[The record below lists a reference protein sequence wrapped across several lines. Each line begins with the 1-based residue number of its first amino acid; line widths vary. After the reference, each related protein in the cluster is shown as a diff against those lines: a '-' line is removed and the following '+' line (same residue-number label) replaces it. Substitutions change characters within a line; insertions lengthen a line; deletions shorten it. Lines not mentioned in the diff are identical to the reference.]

1 MIGAQKKFTKNF
13 SKNPVFKGLK
23 STPGI
28 AVLHQIQRRNWNSMS
43 EIWIWQSTEKTR
55 EKNKDRFQTRVGFSM
70 SLNEELKK
78 EKPWAAFIEPWPRSG
93 PRDQRSGD
101 CRGLGRENVWNGRR
115 LKPGR
120 NMLHRLAWR
129 EFVLMWHGCST
140 DWPIVIFSEP
150 SQDEAV
156 WHQI

>member
-1 MIGAQKKFTKNF
+1 MSPLWGSRWNLLLWTWNSLFLDLTKISKSYF
-13 SKNPVFKGLK
+13 KLLSKNSSQRQTESGLALGR
-23 STPGI
+23 SWLDP
-28 AVLHQIQRRNWNSMS
+28 
-43 EIWIWQSTEKTR
+43 
-55 EKNKDRFQTRVGFSM
+55 QTVEALQVVVEGWGDWG
-70 SLNEELKK
+70 EDG
-78 EKPWAAFIEPWPRSG
+78 AAFIEPWPRSG

-156 WHQI
+156 WYQI